1 MAGWRTKRGREL
13 PRVRSQG
20 QQPRVPG
27 CDGAGTAG
35 RSHSVSKVRGGSRE
49 ELPSVRG
56 QWLPEGDTPRPRSG
70 WRPGGDSPRPR
81 SGAAGRSHPEP
92 EARAGGWEEQP
103 EEWCLS
109 RHRGPRG
116 AIPCGR
122 SGTVAA
128 RRYPSSK
135 VRSSSCVFWSS
146 REEISHVQGKRN
158 PSKMVGVMREH
169 QRADTL
175 KLKSQKTTQSDHRDH
190 NFV

>member
-1 MAGWRTKRGREL
+1 MSE
-13 PRVRSQG
+13 V
-20 QQPRVPG
+20 
-27 CDGAGTAG
+27 GA
-35 RSHSVSKVRGGSRE
+35 
-49 ELPSVRG
+49 
-56 QWLPEGDTPRPRSG
+56 Q
-70 WRPGGDSPRPR
+70 
-81 SGAAGRSHPEP
+81 
-92 EARAGGWEEQP
+92 
-103 EEWCLS
+103 
-109 RHRGPRG
+109 PRG
-116 AIPCGR
+116 AISHARSSSCVGTGGLKGATPHSR
-122 SGTVAA
+122 SGGVAV